1 MEPEALEDLNATLGP
16 LSSPTLLGG
25 VSRTLR
31 FARVA
36 SRLGVRPVISSA
48 YESGVGTY
56 GLIAL
61 AAEVGD

>member
-1 MEPEALEDLNATLGP
+1 VLAG
-16 LSSPTLLGG
+16 
-25 VSRTLR
+25 LR
-31 FARVA
+31 LYRY
-36 SRLGVRPVISSA
+36 GVRPVISSA